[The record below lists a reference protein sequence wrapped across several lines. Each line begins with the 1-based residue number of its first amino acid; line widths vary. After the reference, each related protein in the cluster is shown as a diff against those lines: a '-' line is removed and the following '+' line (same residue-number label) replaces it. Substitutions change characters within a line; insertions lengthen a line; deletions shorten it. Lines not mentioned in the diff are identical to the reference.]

1 MSVKYRYRK
10 QIMISL
16 LLVVVLSISGVSLY
30 KVNCNKKEKVEK
42 EEVLLASK
50 KTTKAKKVS
59 DNKEEVDDYY
69 YKVDIKGEVVNPGLY
84 SVSDESRVSDVIALA
99 GGLTEVGDTSVIN
112 LSKKVSDEM
121 VIIIYSR
128 EEVRNFKVTKEEE
141 KQVIENCQ
149 NGYEGVFNDACI
161 DNSDDSLE
169 NIGDSTG
176 NISINTAT
184 VEELQSLRGIGLEK
198 AKKIVSYREENGEF
212 KSIEDIKNVAGI
224 GDSIFDKIKENIT
237 L

>member
-169 NIGDSTG
+169 NVGDSTG